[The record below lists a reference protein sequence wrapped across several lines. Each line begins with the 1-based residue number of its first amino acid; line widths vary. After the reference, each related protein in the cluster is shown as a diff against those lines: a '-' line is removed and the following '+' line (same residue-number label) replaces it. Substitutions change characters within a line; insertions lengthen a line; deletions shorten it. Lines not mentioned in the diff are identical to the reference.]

1 MVFLKLTHVKKTFGR
16 GTNQVPALRDINLTV
31 ERGSFVAIMGES
43 GAGKSTL
50 LNIIATLTPAT
61 AGTVMLAGHDITSLS
76 EAACARFR
84 RQHIGFI
91 FQHFNLLPEL
101 NNRDNIL
108 LPAILAGKKG
118 GYYEKQVNE
127 LAESLGIAALLARY
141 PGEISGGQQQRVAV
155 ARALITHPDLI
166 LADEPTGALD
176 SQTTQTLLTTLQ
188 EVHAHQQTIV
198 MVTHSAEAASYA
210 QRTLFIKDGVVFN
223 DIYRGDQPRTAYAAT
238 LIQTQLALSTAPQE
252 GGMG

>member
-1 MVFLKLTHVKKTFGR
+1 MAFLELTHVKKTFVR
-16 GTNQVPALRDINLTV
+16 GMNQVHALRDINLTV

-61 AGTVMLAGHDITSLS
+61 AGTVTLAGNDITTLN
-76 EAACARFR
+76 EAARAKFR

-101 NNRDNIL
+101 NNIL
-108 LPAILAGKKG
+108 LPVILADKTDRHSA
-118 GYYEKQVNE
+118 EQVDE
-127 LAESLGIAALLARY
+127 LAESLGIATLLSRY

-176 SQTTQTLLTTLQ
+176 SQTTQTLLATLQ
-188 EVHAHQQTIV
+188 GVHAHQQTIV

-210 QRTLFIKDGVVFN
+210 ERTLFIKDGVVFN
-223 DIYRGDQPRTAYAAT
+223 DVYRGDQPRTAYAAS
-238 LIQTQLALSTAPQE
+238 LIQTQLALSTAPE
-252 GGMG
+252 GGMS

>member
-1 MVFLKLTHVKKTFGR
+1 MAFLELTHVKKTFGR
-16 GTNQVPALRDINLTV
+16 GMNQVHALRDINLTV
-31 ERGSFVAIMGES
+31 KRGSFVAIMGES

-61 AGTVMLAGHDITSLS
+61 AGTVTLAGNDITTLN
-76 EAACARFR
+76 EAARAKFR

-108 LPAILAGKKG
+108 LPVILADKTDRHSA
-118 GYYEKQVNE
+118 EQVDE
-127 LAESLGIAALLARY
+127 LAESLGIAALLSRY

-176 SQTTQTLLTTLQ
+176 SQTTQTLLATLQ
-188 EVHAHQQTIV
+188 GVYAHQQTIV
-198 MVTHSAEAASYA
+198 MVTQSAEAASYA
-210 QRTLFIKDGVVFN
+210 ERTLFIKDGVVFN
-223 DIYRGDQPRTAYAAT
+223 DVYRGDQPRTAYAAS
-238 LIQTQLALSTAPQE
+238 LIQTQLALSTAPE
-252 GGMG
+252 GGMS